1 MNGSRQITYNQISKP
16 QQEKVLNYIKIGKEE
31 GAEVITGGTNWSKAP
46 EGYYV
51 MPTILGGTT
60 GAMRVVQEEVSLSPN
75 VLVICTDPRSSDP

>member
-16 QQEKVLNYIKIGKEE
+16 QQEKVLNYIKIGKDE